1 MAALP
6 EEGLPN
12 WENYPKKA
20 QTQQIQKLLQVGH
33 VGKLNYRF
41 LGEGRHKFC
50 RDRQISKHKGP
61 RMVEFWDFRCE
72 SLAVPEQ

>member
-20 QTQQIQKLLQVGH
+20 QTQQIQKLLKVGH

-50 RDRQISKHKGP
+50 RDR
-61 RMVEFWDFRCE
+61 
-72 SLAVPEQ
+72 